1 MAMALSIGFES
12 KDFELPSFMFEKM
25 TGSADDFYRHSMT
38 KVAVNAVEG
47 NFLNFFSNN
56 F

>member
-1 MAMALSIGFES
+1 MALSLGFDS
-12 KDFELPSFMFEKM
+12 KDFELPSFMFEKI

-47 NFLNFFSNN
+47 NFLKIISNN
-56 F
+56 S